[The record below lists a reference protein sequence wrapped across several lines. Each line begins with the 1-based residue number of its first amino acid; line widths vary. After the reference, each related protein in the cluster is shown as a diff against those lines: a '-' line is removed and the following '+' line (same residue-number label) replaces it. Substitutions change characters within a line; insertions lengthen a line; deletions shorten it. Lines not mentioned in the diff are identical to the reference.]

1 MSPRREIRL
10 CLDVSDD
17 VDVLDVLDVFD
28 GLDVFVDV
36 ERTRFAVDCLFDV
49 DVSIPPRFTD
59 LDGSFVVDDDE
70 RGHGLETL

>member
-1 MSPRREIRL
+1 LE
-10 CLDVSDD
+10 DVA
-17 VDVLDVLDVFD
+17 FD
-28 GLDVFVDV
+28 DV

-70 RGHGLETL
+70 SGQGLETL